1 MEAGTD
7 FFGTIVVF
15 AEVHLNLREKQ
26 IHQFVERYSTSVLQ
40 YFFYL
45 YVFLFWIY
53 YVLAS
58 AILCSNK

>member
-7 FFGTIVVF
+7 IFGTIVVF
-15 AEVHLNLREKQ
+15 AEVHINL
-26 IHQFVERYSTSVLQ
+26 HFSLTV
-40 YFFYL
+40 FFNL
-45 YVFLFWIY
+45 YVFIFWIY

>member
-26 IHQFVERYSTSVLQ
+26 IHQFVERFSTSALQ
-40 YFFYL
+40 FFFIYMYFFFGYIM
-45 YVFLFWIY
+45 Y
-53 YVLAS
+53 
-58 AILCSNK
+58 